1 MSESLSITKGD
12 RMGIIKSLNAKI
24 LRPLNTK
31 NEDVA
36 QHILNRKANAKLN
49 YISGV
54 FDEALKGHW
63 EVIEDGFLFKKI
75 GLKDI
80 KYINDLKISYFL
92 QNRFFARTYDLRFE
106 LEIPSN
112 REEEAK
118 FELAYSGKMK
128 ISGAKF
134 NLSSGG
140 PEDLKLLQRLNSDF
154 VKDRLLKLD
163 FLDFKISYSARK
175 QKWYITADSIIGS
188 ATWNLLPPMF
198 QVIKPTFKE
207 CIMMIELFQLIS
219 EAIVNNIEGELKND

>member
-1 MSESLSITKGD
+1 MSENLSITKGD

-31 NEDVA
+31 NEDTA

-54 FDEALKGHW
+54 FEEALKGHW

-75 GLKDI
+75 GLRDLR
-80 KYINDLKISYFL
+80 YINELKIRYFL

-106 LEIPSN
+106 FEIPSK

-140 PEDLKLLQRLNSDF
+140 AEDLELLKRLNNNLIN
-154 VKDRLLKLD
+154 DRLLKLD
-163 FLDFKISYSARK
+163 FLDFKIVYSSSK
-175 QKWYITADSIIGS
+175 QKWFISADSIIGS

-207 CIMMIELFQLIS
+207 CIMMIELFQLITD
-219 EAIVNNIEGELKND
+219 AIVNDIKGGETSD